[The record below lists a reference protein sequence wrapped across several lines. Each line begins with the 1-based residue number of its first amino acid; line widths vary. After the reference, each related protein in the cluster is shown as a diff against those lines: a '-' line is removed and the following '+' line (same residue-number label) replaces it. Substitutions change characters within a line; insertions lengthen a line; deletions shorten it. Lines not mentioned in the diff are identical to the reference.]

1 MISTLD
7 RAIDSAQ
14 ILSIEIPAP
23 APDDDWFSMGPTT
36 SPTDPGE
43 TAPRVPPSE
52 AITAARRTVELAIM
66 TEVIP
71 GLEVAFPH
79 VQYPSTEGG
88 MDLVYQSAT
97 DSAFG
102 GLYVMQF
109 ESEMRKHANKGWGD
123 VLDKFQ
129 SLRGYMTN
137 VESGGAERRD
147 LSEFQSGVIYGRPKT
162 WDRSQMADHK
172 AETDWLRGGW
182 DTGSVETWCN
192 PATRQ

>member
-1 MISTLD
+1 
-7 RAIDSAQ
+7 
-14 ILSIEIPAP
+14 
-23 APDDDWFSMGPTT
+23 
-36 SPTDPGE
+36 
-43 TAPRVPPSE
+43 
-52 AITAARRTVELAIM
+52 M

-147 LSEFQSGVIYGRPKT
+147 LIRSDLRTTQDVGPIADGRSQSGDGLVEGGVGYGER
-162 WDRSQMADHK
+162 
-172 AETDWLRGGW
+172 
-182 DTGSVETWCN
+182 
-192 PATRQ
+192 